1 MRTFLPAVLAW
12 RYLRSRKSHSAVGAI
27 AAVSVIGM
35 AVATA
40 AIVCVLSVFN
50 GFRGVIADRLDTMS
64 PDVMV
69 EPVRGKVFGSAD
81 ELVRKA
87 HAVRGVGSVSA
98 TLSDNA
104 LLLYGGREMPVLM
117 KGVEPAS
124 YARVIDMKNL
134 IDSRDGRYLR
144 AGMDQGLSETTLSIG
159 VAMQLG
165 AYPGDGLMMFAPR
178 REGRVNMANPAAS
191 FITDSLLVSGVY
203 RTQQKDYDED
213 RILVDMATARR
224 LLQYDDEASALEI
237 RVADGADPAR
247 VAADLSEALGP
258 EFSVKDRLRQQ
269 EMDFRMIEIEKWISF
284 LLLGF
289 ILLIASFNVISTL
302 SMLVLEKEHN
312 LSTLAAMGM
321 SRRRIGGIFAWESM
335 IVALIGGLAGI
346 MLGVVLCMLQQHFGL
361 IRVGD
366 GVSTIITAYPVRL
379 EAMDLLV
386 TMVPVLLIGVATAMI
401 TAAFARKRVSN
412 S

>member
-1 MRTFLPAVLAW
+1 
-12 RYLRSRKSHSAVGAI
+12 
-27 AAVSVIGM
+27 M

-64 PDVMV
+64 PDVLV
-69 EPVRGKVFGSAD
+69 EPVHGKVFGSAD

-87 HAVRGVGSVSA
+87 QAVRGVAAVSA

-117 KGVEPAS
+117 KGVTPAS

-144 AGMDQGLSETTLSIG
+144 AGMDQGLAETTLSIG

-191 FITDSLLVSGVY
+191 FITDSLLVTGVY
-203 RTQQKDYDED
+203 RTQQKDYDQD

-247 VAADLSEALGP
+247 VAADISEALGP

-312 LSTLAAMGM
+312 LSTLSAMGM

-335 IVALIGGLAGI
+335 IVALIGGLAGVV
-346 MLGVVLCMLQQHFGL
+346 LGVVLCLLQQHFGL

-386 TMVPVLLIGVATAMI
+386 TMVPVLLIGAATAMI
-401 TAAFARKRVSN
+401 TAAFARKRVIN
-412 S
+412 QA